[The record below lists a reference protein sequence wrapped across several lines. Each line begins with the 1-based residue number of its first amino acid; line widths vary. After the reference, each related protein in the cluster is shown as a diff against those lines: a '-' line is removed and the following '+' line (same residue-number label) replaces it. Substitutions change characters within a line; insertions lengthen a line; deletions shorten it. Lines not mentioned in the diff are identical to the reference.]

1 MFTLRR
7 RCAFLL
13 LLCLAWGYAGAGQ
26 VSINPVTLQLQP
38 NVRATQLTLSNQ
50 DAQPVTFDL
59 SVLSWTQTG
68 GQEAL
73 SPTQAVVVAPATV
86 TLAPGTSQTVRVAR
100 LGSPTLDELAYRLLI
115 TERPSNTPGVST
127 RLQFSLPVFDGPS
140 SSSPGDA
147 STLPFQARLT
157 QDGRVLLSNP
167 GKVHLRLS
175 GLEAQVNGR
184 WAQVPLVYLLAG
196 QGRLLDLKGVQ
207 ALRYTSGGATSDV
220 ALK

>member
-1 MFTLRR
+1 
-7 RCAFLL
+7 
-13 LLCLAWGYAGAGQ
+13 
-26 VSINPVTLQLQP
+26 
-38 NVRATQLTLSNQ
+38 
-50 DAQPVTFDL
+50 
-59 SVLSWTQTG
+59 
-68 GQEAL
+68 
-73 SPTQAVVVAPATV
+73 
-86 TLAPGTSQTVRVAR
+86 
-100 LGSPTLDELAYRLLI
+100 
-115 TERPSNTPGVST
+115 VST

-184 WAQVPLVYLLAG
+184 WTPVPLVYLLAG
-196 QGRLLDLKGVQ
+196 QGCLLDLKGVQ